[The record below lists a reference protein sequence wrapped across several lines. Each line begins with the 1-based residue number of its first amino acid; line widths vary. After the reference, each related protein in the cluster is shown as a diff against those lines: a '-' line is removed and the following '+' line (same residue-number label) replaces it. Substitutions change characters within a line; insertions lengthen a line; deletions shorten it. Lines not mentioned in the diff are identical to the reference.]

1 MALSFTSSALSD
13 LLRAERALGRLEQAL
28 ADETRRAALWADAAR
43 RSAEAGAKRDGELV
57 RRADLLTATAGVPSD
72 VGGPG
77 LRHALALL
85 RIEERLQRVGDVHP
99 LTRPLQAAS
108 ADEFRGAAEA
118 AWAAVADLEDFLA
131 GGEAACGDGP
141 GDAPSPTPEAG
152 ETIEPWSVAWV
163 EHLFTH
169 YQSSI
174 SGREAVAMT
183 LGQRDQLQNL
193 LSGIT
198 LDLEAPGLIGVAR
211 AYNRIVHCDLDLQ
224 ISLDRDNRSAG
235 DLALIRLGQQ
245 QSRPTFAAVLARA
258 LTCPLLHRATGLR
271 YPWLALAPALLE
283 DSVGERLA
291 GEPGSS
297 PHDAWFF
304 RCLTRAAEQELQR
317 LDTLDRIAADWQR
330 RLGDRRRSSRAP
342 DALDRLLVR
351 PATTVRGLQRDLG
364 MTFRGAQLLIAELDR
379 LGILRETTGR
389 ALDRVWVARSF
400 L

>member
-13 LLRAERALGRLEQAL
+13 LLRAERALGRLDQAL

-85 RIEERLQRVGDVHP
+85 RIEARLQRVGDVHP
-99 LTRPLQAAS
+99 LTRPLQAGS
-108 ADEFRGAAEA
+108 AGEFRGAAEA
-118 AWAAVADLEDFLA
+118 AWAAVADLEVFLA
-131 GGEAACGDGP
+131 GNEAACGDDP

-163 EHLFTH
+163 EDLFTH

-174 SGREAVAMT
+174 SGREAVALT
-183 LGQRDQLQNL
+183 LGQRDQVEDL

-211 AYNRIVHCDLDLQ
+211 AYNRIVHCELDLQ
-224 ISLDRDNRSAG
+224 FPLGRDNRSPG

-258 LTCPLLHRATGLR
+258 LTCPLLHRSTGQRHL
-271 YPWLALAPALLE
+271 WLALAPALLE

-291 GEPGSS
+291 GESGSS
-297 PHDAWFF
+297 PHDAWFSGASPGRPSWNF
-304 RCLTRAAEQELQR
+304 SGSTRWIASPLTGSA
-317 LDTLDRIAADWQR
+317 
-330 RLGDRRRSSRAP
+330 G
-342 DALDRLLVR
+342 
-351 PATTVRGLQRDLG
+351 
-364 MTFRGAQLLIAELDR
+364 
-379 LGILRETTGR
+379 
-389 ALDRVWVARSF
+389 
-400 L
+400 